1 MTKLA
6 ELKAAYAASTQGEWW
21 EDDDG
26 FVAAGHGDSYRTVAD
41 ARCDVAPFSDANTE
55 FIALAHNNMAALLEA
70 VERLEAMQR
79 VIGELAP
86 MDPFLRDVFD
96 TNKAVLEKLK

>member
-1 MTKLA
+1 MTKLE
-6 ELKAAYAASTQGEWW
+6 ELKAAYEAATPGEWW

-55 FIALAHNNMAALLEA
+55 FIALAHNLMPTLLEA
-70 VERLEAMQR
+70 VELLEDVAM
-79 VIGELAP
+79 GNAEYDDLSKMAAELL
-86 MDPFLRDVFD
+86 D
-96 TNKAVLEKLK
+96 KLK